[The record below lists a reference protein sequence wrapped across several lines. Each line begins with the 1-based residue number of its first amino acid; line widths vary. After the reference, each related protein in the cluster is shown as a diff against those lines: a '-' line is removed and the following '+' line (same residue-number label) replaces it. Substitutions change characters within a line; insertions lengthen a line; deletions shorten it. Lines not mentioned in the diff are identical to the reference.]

1 MSWILYFPLSII
13 TWSSCFSKSQGDA
26 NLILNAPILKKISK
40 CKLAAHPWRSHFW
53 NQGGL
58 NQNHN
63 TQFTNSCW
71 CTHCKKLFLEF
82 RILCCSY
89 LFKEIC
95 LEMIKSGL
103 TLCYFKLRKSSRLPC
118 KVQFVPPMEISFRV
132 MYKKMRLFLAFAAKM
147 FLYVKILDLRK
158 MMLGFAN
165 Q

>member
-1 MSWILYFPLSII
+1 MLPSWKK
-13 TWSSCFSKSQGDA
+13 FSKC
-26 NLILNAPILKKISK
+26 N
-40 CKLAAHPWRSHFW
+40 LAAHPWCSHFW

-103 TLCYFKLRKSSRLPC
+103 TLLLQIKVIIQVAMQSSICSTNGDFLQSYAQKNETFFGICSKNVFICENMRFKKNDAWIC
-118 KVQFVPPMEISFRV
+118 
-132 MYKKMRLFLAFAAKM
+132 
-147 FLYVKILDLRK
+147 
-158 MMLGFAN
+158 
-165 Q
+165 